1 MSRVFVVGVPM
12 KMPVKFFEIL
22 NQFQGHMNKLAEDD
36 VPGSPAAH
44 VLMTL
49 GTLCVSYPFDAD
61 FTLDDFRTFGQ
72 NMLKAVLKAM
82 SESGDMVC
90 DCPGCA
96 AVRNSLSALNEL
108 TPSEPATTE
117 SEPGTIESEPGTT
130 EADSAVRNA
139 AQNAA
144 MLKLFN
150 AKPVRGQC

>member
-1 MSRVFVVGVPM
+1 MSQVFVVGVPM

-22 NQFQGHMNKLAEDD
+22 NQFRDHMNKLAEDD

>member
-1 MSRVFVVGVPM
+1 MN
-12 KMPVKFFEIL
+12 MPVKFLEIL
-22 NQFQGHMNKLAEDD
+22 NKFSDHMHKLAEDD
-36 VPGSPAAH
+36 VPGSPVAH

-61 FTLDDFRTFGQ
+61 FTLGDFRTFGQ
-72 NMLKAVLKAM
+72 NMLEAVLKAM
-82 SESGDMVC
+82 SESGDMAC

-96 AVRNSLSALNEL
+96 AMRNSLSALNEL
-108 TPSEPATTE
+108 TSSEPATTE
-117 SEPGTIESEPGTT
+117 SEPGTT
-130 EADSAVRNA
+130 EADSAARNA